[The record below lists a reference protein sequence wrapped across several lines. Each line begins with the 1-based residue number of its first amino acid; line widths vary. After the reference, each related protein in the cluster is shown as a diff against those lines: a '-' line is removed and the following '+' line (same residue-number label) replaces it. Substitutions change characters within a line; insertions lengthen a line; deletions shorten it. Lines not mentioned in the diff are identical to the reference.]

1 MIGNRKAMAKP
12 SRKPTADIVPSIKP
26 HAAKARLSKNANL
39 AKPVKPV
46 KPVNHA
52 SGHPMNHASV
62 RP

>member
-46 KPVNHA
+46 NHA